1 MSNNSGDLKMKRAIT
16 LVIDGQYGS
25 TGKGAIVGYI
35 ASNDQPDTI
44 VTQWAPNAGHTT
56 ITKSGQKFIHI
67 QLANGIISPRLKR
80 VLIGPGSLINPEIL
94 AAEIHSAKDHGYLI
108 NAEVIIHPFAGVVEE
123 RHREEEAGPMTKI
136 GSTKKGC
143 GAAQIH
149 RIRRNPDDQNVAC
162 KALPKGPW
170 HVATIEEYNKA
181 VDAGRVILGEGSQG
195 FGLSMYHGFY
205 PYTTYRDVTTA
216 QHIAD
221 MGLPLSWKFGAFKV
235 VGTFRTYPIRVAN
248 RFDEQGVQ
256 VGYSGPCYDDQ
267 KEISFED
274 INQATEYTTVTKLP
288 RRIFTFSEK
297 QAADAIRQN
306 GIAEAFLNFCN
317 YCQTEAELMDI
328 IKKLSKHTFIRYY
341 GFGPAEQD
349 IIDVKEDSPG
359 TAMKRII
366 EMYHAYKGYK

>member
-1 MSNNSGDLKMKRAIT
+1 MKRSIT
-16 LVIDGQYGS
+16 VVIDAQFGS
-25 TGKGAIVGYI
+25 TGKGAIVGYL
-35 ASNDQPDTI
+35 ANNEQPDTV
-44 VTQWAPNAGHTT
+44 VTQWAPNSGHTT
-56 ITKSGQKFIHI
+56 ITKCGQKFIHI

-80 VLIGPGSLINPEIL
+80 VLIGPGSLIDPDILNDEITK
-94 AAEIHSAKDHGYLI
+94 AKERGFLI
-108 NAEVIIHPFAGVVEE
+108 NAEVLIHPFAGVVTQ
-123 RHREEEAGPMTKI
+123 RHRDEEAGPMTAI

-143 GAAQIH
+143 GAAQIQ
-149 RIRRNPDDQNVAC
+149 RIRRQPDDQNVAC
-162 KALPKGPW
+162 NSLPKGPW
-170 HVATIEEYNKA
+170 RVLTTAEYNAA
-181 VDAGRVILGEGSQG
+181 VDAGRIILGEGSQG
-195 FGLSMYHGFY
+195 YGLSMYHGFY

-248 RFDEQGVQ
+248 RFDDAGNQ

-274 INQATEYTTVTKLP
+274 INQSVELTTVTKLP

-306 GIAEAFLNFCN
+306 GIAEAFLNFVN
-317 YCQTEAELMDI
+317 YCQSEEEVLDI
-328 IKKLSKHTFIRYY
+328 WKKLSNHTFVRYF
-341 GFGPAEQD
+341 GFGPTEND

-359 TAMKRII
+359 TARKRVL
-366 EMYHAYKGYK
+366 EMYHAYKGDK